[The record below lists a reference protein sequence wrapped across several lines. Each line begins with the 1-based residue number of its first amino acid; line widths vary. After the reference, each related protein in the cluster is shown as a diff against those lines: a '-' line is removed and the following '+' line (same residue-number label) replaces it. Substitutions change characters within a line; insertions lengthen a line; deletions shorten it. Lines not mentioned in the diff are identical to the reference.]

1 MKKKKLK
8 YGMNLKKLI
17 IGKNDNNKWLNSIN
31 YNNFILV
38 LFIFEIMILIMK
50 NQIYRDFFVNMN
62 WSKKIEI
69 KLKIFLEI
77 QYVLIYIN

>member
-17 IGKNDNNKWLNSIN
+17 IGKNDNKKWLNSIN

-50 NQIYRDFFVNMN
+50 NQIYWDFFVNMN